1 MSAASPAFDSRAN
14 VQRTKS
20 VGFRVRPQEHDE
32 LLNAAE
38 EAGMPIGEWI
48 RDVALRSA
56 RGNGRNDDESSAK
69 LLRLGLEEI
78 VGLRALLVTLFGN
91 THPDLTKNQVDQ
103 ILQHVDSIKNER
115 ADALI
120 QRQR

>member
-1 MSAASPAFDSRAN
+1 
-14 VQRTKS
+14 
-20 VGFRVRPQEHDE
+20 
-32 LLNAAE
+32 
-38 EAGMPIGEWI
+38 MPIGEWI